1 MWTPKRLALM
11 IAVFAALASAY
22 GVYGHFLGGI
32 DGLTPLP
39 EDFWPPQGPVELPI
53 ASSHRNK
60 AEEKLKDA
68 FGKDCKELT
77 RINRLEIPSRRMV
90 LAVDKFEPVPEGE
103 HKGEML
109 LQPFSVAIFGKG
121 TEINT
126 IKSREAYLTFDHP
139 INSIS
144 EVGRAKIVAAVLIGG
159 VEISNN
165 RSTPGRE
172 DDLFLYTEGPV
183 IYDDPRHLIWTKEL
197 VKLEDTQSKPE
208 PMRITAK
215 GMDVVLTPPEPSPG
229 GNASTASADTKNKR
243 TASRGRNQPETMS
256 GVDRIT
262 LRSQVQMDLYVD
274 PRSGFMSADSS
285 PKVPPAPPI
294 AQGSKGAGARGAPNA
309 VVKDHVQITTQG
321 PFVYDVHKDF
331 AVFEISH
338 KPSPLPSRVHVTRRH
353 LEMGG
358 KDEKNDEL
366 FCDRL
371 ELQFHRKEAPA
382 EPGRSTEA
390 QLDIDWA
397 HAVQL
402 QDEAVSLI
410 SFAEVFNAS
419 CHDLYYDA
427 RTKQT
432 TLKGNPNNR
441 DNRDMVAMK
450 DGNLIRAAELQL
462 TAAAFRGNGVKL

>member
-1 MWTPKRLALM
+1 
-11 IAVFAALASAY
+11 
-22 GVYGHFLGGI
+22 
-32 DGLTPLP
+32 LTPLP

-53 ASSHRNK
+53 ASGHRNK

-77 RINRLEIPSRRMV
+77 RINRLEIPSRHMV

-121 TEINT
+121 AEINT

-243 TASRGRNQPETMS
+243 TASPRRNQPETMS

-274 PRSGFMSADSS
+274 PRSGFMSADSN
-285 PKVPPAPPI
+285 PKVPATPPL
-294 AQGSKGAGARGAPNA
+294 AQGSKGAGNRVAPI
-309 VVKDHVQITTQG
+309 KDHVQITTQG
-321 PFVYDVHKDF
+321 PFVYDVHK
-331 AVFEISH
+331 
-338 KPSPLPSRVHVTRRH
+338 
-353 LEMGG
+353 
-358 KDEKNDEL
+358 
-366 FCDRL
+366 
-371 ELQFHRKEAPA
+371 
-382 EPGRSTEA
+382 
-390 QLDIDWA
+390 
-397 HAVQL
+397 
-402 QDEAVSLI
+402 
-410 SFAEVFNAS
+410 
-419 CHDLYYDA
+419 
-427 RTKQT
+427 
-432 TLKGNPNNR
+432 
-441 DNRDMVAMK
+441 
-450 DGNLIRAAELQL
+450 
-462 TAAAFRGNGVKL
+462 